1 MCLIQIICRHFFIFA
16 DIRLMK
22 KRYSFL
28 AALIV
33 LGLIINS
40 CKKTGQTPIATLFT
54 GGTWKLAS
62 IEVKDYIGNTG
73 IKDTTMNDTC
83 SQYFTFNIDKTCTYT
98 NFNCITQ
105 TAQGTWAL
113 TQNQLY
119 LNAAITLKDTS
130 KNGTAQP
137 FINSQIQTLGQYS
150 MVLNTGDIAP
160 NYSLTKPRRIVVYGF
175 VRQTSNV
182 TK

>member
-1 MCLIQIICRHFFIFA
+1 
-16 DIRLMK
+16 MK
-22 KRYSFL
+22 KRYPFL

-40 CKKTGQTPIATLFT
+40 CKKSGQTPIATLFT

-62 IEVKDYIGNTG
+62 VEIKKYIGNTG
-73 IKDTTMNDTC
+73 VSDTTMNDTC

-105 TAQGTWAL
+105 TVHGSWVL

-119 LNAAITLKDTS
+119 LNADITCKDTS
-130 KNGTAQP
+130 AAGTAKP
-137 FINSQIQTLGQYS
+137 FINAQIQTLGQYS

-160 NYSLTKPRRIVVYGF
+160 NYSLTQPRKIVVYGF
-175 VRQTSNV
+175 VRQTSVN
-182 TK
+182 TN